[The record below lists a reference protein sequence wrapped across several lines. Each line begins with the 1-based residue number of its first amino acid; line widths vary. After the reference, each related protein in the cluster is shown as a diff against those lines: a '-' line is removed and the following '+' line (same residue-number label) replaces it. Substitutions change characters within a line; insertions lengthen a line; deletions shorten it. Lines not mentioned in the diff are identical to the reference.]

1 MKLCVLQPDYSASS
15 VDFGNWDPPRDLSQI
30 LEGHEVH
37 HVALNKLWT
46 YRQLR
51 DLGRQGFDLFINLL
65 DGYLEWDIPSIDVI
79 HSLDALKLPYSG
91 PSAELY
97 HPPKVLM
104 KYVAHIMGVKT
115 AAHDVVESLDD
126 LPRTMQ
132 RLSFPMFVKPAHAG
146 DSLGIDVHSLV
157 STPTELRAKVESLL
171 PDYPAVLVEEYIDG
185 RELTVLVIGN
195 PDEHEKVRAF
205 RPVEFVFDHGPRF
218 KTYAHKTSELH
229 PEANVPVMDPDL
241 VARLQRAATA
251 VYSGFNGVG
260 YARMDFRLDADNELY
275 FLEVNFS
282 CSLFYPEG
290 CEGSADHILRHDG
303 IGQQGFAKLV
313 IAEAVARHK
322 RRYRPF
328 EIQGSAIAG
337 YGIYA
342 TRPITAGEVVF
353 RGEGRSQ
360 RVITRAHVEATW
372 SADELET
379 FRHYAYPLADEI
391 FLLWDANPE
400 EWAPQNH
407 SCDPN
412 TTFLGLDVYAKR
424 DIARGQELTLD
435 FAEFLS
441 ETSASF
447 TCNCGAAN
455 CRHTISGTPGNSV
468 TLRERTRRAARE
480 SWPR

>member
-1 MKLCVLQPDYSASS
+1 M
-15 VDFGNWDPPRDLSQI
+15 
-30 LEGHEVH
+30 
-37 HVALNKLWT
+37 
-46 YRQLR
+46 
-51 DLGRQGFDLFINLL
+51 
-65 DGYLEWDIPSIDVI
+65 
-79 HSLDALKLPYSG
+79 
-91 PSAELY
+91 
-97 HPPKVLM
+97 
-104 KYVAHIMGVKT
+104 
-115 AAHDVVESLDD
+115 
-126 LPRTMQ
+126 
-132 RLSFPMFVKPAHAG
+132 
-146 DSLGIDVHSLV
+146 DSLLS
-157 STPTELRAKVESLL
+157 
-171 PDYPAVLVEEYIDG
+171 
-185 RELTVLVIGN
+185 VIKHRLN
-195 PDEHEKVRAF
+195 DLEV
-205 RPVEFVFDHGPRF
+205 D
-218 KTYAHKTSELH
+218 
-229 PEANVPVMDPDL
+229 VPVSLSWLNGTTDQNSCRKKKTWWNRPK
-241 VARLQRAATA
+241 AAI
-251 VYSGFNGVG
+251 N
-260 YARMDFRLDADNELY
+260 Y
-275 FLEVNFS
+275 F
-282 CSLFYPEG
+282 LFYPEG

-447 TCNCGAAN
+447 ACNCGAAN